1 MTFRDPRFPIR
12 KKLYSELDNVEISR
26 TRHVGMSYTWLRR
39 QMNGRQARPKDQA
52 ATFTL
57 IR

>member
-1 MTFRDPRFPIR
+1 MCET
-12 KKLYSELDNVEISR
+12 VEISR